1 MGRDNDRIAVTFWGV
16 RGSTPC
22 ANKENMEYGGNTT
35 CVQVEVPNSNEVLI
49 LDSGTGIRNLGNE
62 LLQQSGKIRG
72 RIFITHP
79 HWDHIQ
85 GFPFFKPIYGS
96 KNQFEIHMP
105 AQKDGGCKH
114 ILSGHLTKT
123 FFPVTLEMIDA
134 NLKYVTQQPRKEQY
148 EGYAVEFM
156 MANHTTNTAIYKI
169 YIEGREIIFSP
180 DNELEP
186 SGMER
191 GEDFYNR
198 LETFCKGADMLIH
211 DGQYDIKSY
220 ECKRGW
226 GHTAWETIVDFAQR
240 AEVKHLFITHH
251 DPDSTDQQLAD
262 LDEKLQSE
270 FSDQFNSIQLA
281 KEGAKILI

>member
-1 MGRDNDRIAVTFWGV
+1 MGGDNDRIAITFWGV

-35 CVQVEVPNSNEVLI
+35 CVQVQVPSTNEVLI

-62 LLQQSGKIRG
+62 LLNKPGKIRG

-105 AQKDGGCKH
+105 AQESGGCKH

-134 NLKYVTQQPRKEQY
+134 NLKYVTQKPKKKQY
-148 EGYAVEFM
+148 QGYAVEFM

-169 YIEGREIIFSP
+169 YIEGREIIFCP
-180 DNELEP
+180 DNELNHDRIKED
-186 SGMER
+186 
-191 GEDFYNR
+191 DFYVR
-198 LETFCKGADMLIH
+198 FEAFCEGADMLIH
-211 DGQYDIKSY
+211 DGQYDINSY
-220 ECKRGW
+220 EYKRGW
-226 GHTAWETIVDFAQR
+226 GHSAWETVVEFAER
-240 AEVKHLFITHH
+240 AGVKRLFITHH
-251 DPDSTDQQLAD
+251 DPDSTDQQLAE
-262 LDEKLQSE
+262 LDEKLQVE
-270 FSDQFNSIQLA
+270 FGDQFDVIRLA